1 MSLTSDVTANS
12 NRVGASLDGLPR
24 VVPPFRPPPD
34 RELPLTA
41 YLRSIRDNSLKGFP
55 KAAFEQLV
63 TRRSLLGRSSFVLS
77 DPEAIRRVLV
87 ENQANYARTTGTLRI
102 LRPIL
107 GDGLLISEGSA
118 WRHQRRTLAPAFT
131 PRAIDGLVPHIATA
145 VEEGIERIAAEAAAG
160 PVDLFTALYRLA
172 LEIAGRAMFSVGMD
186 AHGVELRQFIAEY
199 SVRIG
204 RPHLL
209 DIVTPPGWPV
219 PLDWARARFRR
230 RWIPFLD
237 RIIAARQAAHRGD
250 ARSGDLLDLL
260 SAARS
265 PDTGAPFTPEELR
278 DQVATM
284 ILAGHETTAGTL
296 FWACYLL
303 ALAPEVQE
311 RVAAEARGA
320 DLTDPTGCQSD
331 GRLPITRAVI
341 DETLRLYPAAFV
353 VVRRALGPDFVAG
366 LAVKKN
372 DIVMVSPWVL
382 HHHRKLWSD
391 PDAFDPRRFLPGA
404 TPPPRFAY
412 LPFGAGPRVCI
423 GAQFALSESV
433 LALARLLARFRLVL
447 DAAEPVL
454 PHAVVT
460 TQPERPIPFR
470 LIPRDPVS
478 PRCP

>member
-1 MSLTSDVTANS
+1 MPTLSDAIENPARTTGSLA
-12 NRVGASLDGLPR
+12 GLPR
-24 VVPPFRPPPD
+24 VVPPRRAPPE
-34 RELPLTA
+34 RELPIPA
-41 YLRSIRDNSLKGFP
+41 YLRSIRDNSLAGFP
-55 KAAFEQLV
+55 RRAFEEPV
-63 TRRSLLGRSSFVLS
+63 TRRGLLGRSSYVLN

-87 ENQANYARTTGTLRI
+87 ENQTNYARTTGTIRI

-131 PRAIDGLVPHIATA
+131 PRAIDGLVPHIAAA
-145 VEEGIERIAAEAAAG
+145 VEDGLSDIAAEAAAG
-160 PVDLFTALYRLA
+160 PVDLFTSFYRLA

-186 AHGVELRQFIAEY
+186 EHGAELRAFIAEY
-199 SVRIG
+199 AERMG

-219 PLDWARARFRR
+219 PLDWSRSRFRR

-237 RIIAARQAAHRGD
+237 RIIAARRASDQPH

-260 SAARS
+260 AAARN
-265 PDTGAPFTPEELR
+265 PDTGAAFTPDALR

-296 FWACYLL
+296 FWAAYLL
-303 ALAPEVQE
+303 ALAPEIQE
-311 RVAAEARGA
+311 RVAAEARDA
-320 DLTDPTGCQSD
+320 DLADPTGCQSD
-331 GRLPITRAVI
+331 GRLPLARAVI

-353 VVRRALGPDFVAG
+353 VVRRALGPDQVVG
-366 LAVKKN
+366 HAVKKN

-382 HHHRKLWSD
+382 HRHRQLWSD
-391 PDAFDPRRFLPGA
+391 PDAFDPGRFLPGA
-404 TPPPRFAY
+404 APPPRFAY

-423 GAQFALSESV
+423 GAQFALSEAV
-433 LALARLLARFRLVL
+433 LTLARLLARFRVVL
-447 DAAEPVL
+447 EGSEPVL
-454 PHAVVT
+454 PQAVVT
-460 TQPERPIPFR
+460 TQPDRNARFR

-478 PRCP
+478 P